1 MKRRKARRLVRNIV
15 GWFTGI
21 DFKEVGKKAGS
32 LAMIITATST
42 ILIMAWMWQQESR
55 MNRGYLPQKYIAIE
69 SPTDGYV
76 IREDLFEGK
85 KFEVVGNNVD
95 LYIPRCGRFKVNNTW
110 SKEASAGEKQ
120 DRCSSL
126 ESVHLRGIRYFTISE
141 VKEIDVV
148 LTSSE
153 YFEIFYSPKEL
164 PPWAGITNA
173 IYWAFVGLVVFGL
186 NLIFEF
192 GFEITFV
199 AGVIYKGIRWVIG
212 KVKKKEGALI
222 T

>member
-55 MNRGYLPQKYIAIE
+55 MNRGYLPQKYIAIK
-69 SPTDGYV
+69 SPTGGYV

-95 LYIPRCGRFKVNNTW
+95 L
-110 SKEASAGEKQ
+110 
-120 DRCSSL
+120 
-126 ESVHLRGIRYFTISE
+126 
-141 VKEIDVV
+141 
-148 LTSSE
+148 
-153 YFEIFYSPKEL
+153 
-164 PPWAGITNA
+164 
-173 IYWAFVGLVVFGL
+173 
-186 NLIFEF
+186 
-192 GFEITFV
+192 
-199 AGVIYKGIRWVIG
+199 
-212 KVKKKEGALI
+212 
-222 T
+222 